1 MSLEVI
7 KTQIREFLRSKEPE
21 VLAIRGDWGVGKT
34 FTWDETLQEAQQQKF
49 QKEDAGAIGL
59 TYYSYVSLFGI
70 SNLQDLRTEIAFNKL
85 NTIDLKHAEGVTK
98 YKKVSGK
105 FGPKIISQLIQTTG
119 ISAGTLVDTIFASV
133 SNSMIKD
140 TIVCIDDFERS
151 TIDEKEALGFIND
164 LKCKRGCKVVI
175 LLNDTH
181 TKQFKTY
188 REKVI
193 DYDIRFKTTP
203 NEAILMALKG
213 YPETDYHQY
222 IFEFCQR
229 IETTNVRII
238 KKIRALTEN
247 MLSKVKIQKHRNL
260 ILNYFI
266 QTSVLA
272 HYCFYASKENLPD
285 IDYLLNLNEFSSL
298 AFSDFFANESP
309 ESLTPEEAKE
319 KKLNAD
325 RLNFLANYGKEF
337 FDKFDES
344 IIKSVVDGFVD
355 KPFFEKWLIEKIDEI
370 DRNEATVELSKSI
383 KSFYSKIMTDKEVR
397 DWAQDYVENFCRN
410 VENVSKWDLN
420 DSYRILTKLEL
431 IKERNEI
438 VRHYIDQNS
447 HQIKMLD
454 TNTREDM
461 RDVEWIPELK
471 DLLDENYRRRKA
483 PPTPR
488 DVIKKM
494 IIQNGHA
501 QREEVEILKQL
512 DGKAVDE
519 MVRNLSPNEFRS
531 TVSLLANIRDFHPE
545 LKGLQDDTRFV
556 LQKIGGESKQA
567 RLLAEHYGVSFEHD

>member
-461 RDVEWIPELK
+461 RDVEWMKIIE
-471 DLLDENYRRRKA
+471 DERHR
-483 PPTPR
+483 
-488 DVIKKM
+488 
-494 IIQNGHA
+494 Q
-501 QREEVEILKQL
+501 
-512 DGKAVDE
+512 
-519 MVRNLSPNEFRS
+519 
-531 TVSLLANIRDFHPE
+531 HPE
-545 LKGLQDDTRFV
+545 M
-556 LQKIGGESKQA
+556 
-567 RLLAEHYGVSFEHD
+567 LLRK